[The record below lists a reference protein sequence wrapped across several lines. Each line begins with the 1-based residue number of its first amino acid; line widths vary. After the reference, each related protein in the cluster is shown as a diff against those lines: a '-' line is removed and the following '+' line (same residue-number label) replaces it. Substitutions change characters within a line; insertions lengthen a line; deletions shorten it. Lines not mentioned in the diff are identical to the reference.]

1 MEEVRPFGR
10 ISLNSYFNPS
20 LFSSFK
26 GSGRSM
32 KQPLLRF
39 IDIRW
44 KQSFK
49 LKLSLATSS
58 ARQTLA
64 RCSPFIIFFKVSIAK
79 GNPIRKGDDVYRDR
93 DDSPYVISRTFYL
106 KFAMLST
113 FKNASI
119 VITVL
124 LLGIAKGEIWSDL
137 RWFAHAN
144 AYYSVFEQFPFLL
157 NATPYSHTSAVC
169 YGYRDRSR
177 LLPWFYRDIYKTY
190 HNE

>member
-1 MEEVRPFGR
+1 MKEVRPFGR

-20 LFSSFK
+20 LFSSSFK

-39 IDIRW
+39 MDIRW

-49 LKLSLATSS
+49 LELSLATSS

-93 DDSPYVISRTFYL
+93 DDSPYVTSRTFYL

-113 FKNASI
+113 FKYASV

-124 LLGIAKGEIWSDL
+124 LEEILSDL

-157 NATPYSHTSAVC
+157 NATPYSRTSAVC

-190 HNE
+190 HNK